1 MNISNI
7 ADIIVILILFAGLLW
22 GVKSGLVQM
31 LTRVVYSVA
40 SFGAS
45 LLLYPVIAKFIRNT
59 PIFTLLKEKLIT
71 TLGLE
76 TAINSYTK
84 QQEVGVINS
93 LNLPDML
100 KSKLLENNNSVI
112 YDLVNADSLVDYI
125 AGFMANMIIN
135 LVLVWL
141 LFAIFLILL
150 KIILSGI
157 ELIAKLPVING
168 VNKIGGA
175 IAGVVLS
182 TIIIWICFAVVYI
195 FIAEP
200 AIYNLY
206 SYIESSTLAST
217 LYNNNVLLE
226 LILERLFR

>member
-22 GVKSGLVQM
+22 GAKSGLVKM

-45 LLLYPVIAKFIRNT
+45 LLLYPIISKFIRNT

-93 LNLPDML
+93 LNLPDIL

-168 VNKIGGA
+168 VNRIGGA

-206 SYIESSTLAST
+206 GYIESSTLAST
-217 LYNNNVLLE
+217 LYNNNVLLD
-226 LILERLFR
+226 LILERPFR